1 MQYFYS
7 LVNVGCLPK
16 DSTITSEDI
25 KTIYLIAKA
34 IESGEIGNVD
44 FTCELELHRVQA
56 LNMLKDMRNG
66 KRDFSKGYELPP
78 YKVLGREVRLGTGI
92 IYSNEVSLARI

>member
-1 MQYFYS
+1 
-7 LVNVGCLPK
+7 
-16 DSTITSEDI
+16 
-25 KTIYLIAKA
+25 
-34 IESGEIGNVD
+34 
-44 FTCELELHRVQA
+44 
-56 LNMLKDMRNG
+56 MLKDMRNG